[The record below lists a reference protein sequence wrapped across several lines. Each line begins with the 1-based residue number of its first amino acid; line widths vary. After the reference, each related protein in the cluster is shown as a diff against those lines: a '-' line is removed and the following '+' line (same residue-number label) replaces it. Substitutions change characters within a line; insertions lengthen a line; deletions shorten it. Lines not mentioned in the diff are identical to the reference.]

1 MKILAL
7 HSDFIEFKPEK
18 KALKDAEKVD
28 KKPVHVD
35 ECLVILSSV
44 EKRDESNAKAVVK
57 RLVEEIESV
66 AGQVKAKNVVLYPYV
81 HLSASPAS
89 PAKALSV
96 LKDAEKA
103 LKKKFKVTRAPFGWY
118 KSFDIKCKGHPLSEL
133 SREFTAEGEEKEDV
147 SRALKAEAKAVSK
160 WFILDEKGKLHE
172 LKIEKNKIAGFDFK
186 KHENLRKFAEYE
198 LQKVRVA
205 KGEPPHVNYM
215 KKLEL
220 VDYEPGSDPGNLRFY
235 PKGRMIK
242 SLLERFVTG
251 KVKEYGGMEV
261 ETPIMYDFEH
271 PALKSYLN
279 RFPARQYT
287 IQTPNKRVFLRFAA
301 CFGQF
306 LMAHDMGISYKDLPL
321 KLYELS
327 RYSFRVEQHGE
338 LTGLRRLRAFTMPD
352 CHAFC
357 ADVGQARDEMLVRFD
372 MCTSVLDNIGLKI
385 PDELEMDVRIVKG
398 FWEKNKEYV
407 KSLVKRW
414 GRPAL
419 VEMHDEQYAYFLMKY
434 SWNFV
439 DVLGKAA
446 ALTTDQI
453 DVENARQ
460 YDITYVDKHSKKQ
473 NPIILH
479 CSPSGAIERV
489 MWVLLERAHFMEKA
503 GKPPMLPVWLSPSQ
517 VRIIPV
523 SSENHF
529 KFAENLAQEFKKED
543 IRADIDDREE
553 SVGKRIRQSATEWV
567 PYTLVVGDKEAG
579 EDKLM
584 VRVRKTG
591 KEIKMSKKDLIKEI
605 KSEIKDMPFEP
616 VPENVLLSKR
626 PIFVG

>member
-1 MKILAL
+1 
-7 HSDFIEFKPEK
+7 
-18 KALKDAEKVD
+18 
-28 KKPVHVD
+28 
-35 ECLVILSSV
+35 
-44 EKRDESNAKAVVK
+44 
-57 RLVEEIESV
+57 
-66 AGQVKAKNVVLYPYV
+66 
-81 HLSASPAS
+81 
-89 PAKALSV
+89 
-96 LKDAEKA
+96 
-103 LKKKFKVTRAPFGWY
+103 
-118 KSFDIKCKGHPLSEL
+118 
-133 SREFTAEGEEKEDV
+133 
-147 SRALKAEAKAVSK
+147 
-160 WFILDEKGKLHE
+160 
-172 LKIEKNKIAGFDFK
+172 
-186 KHENLRKFAEYE
+186 
-198 LQKVRVA
+198 
-205 KGEPPHVNYM
+205 
-215 KKLEL
+215 
-220 VDYEPGSDPGNLRFY
+220 
-235 PKGRMIK
+235 
-242 SLLERFVTG
+242 
-251 KVKEYGGMEV
+251 
-261 ETPIMYDFEH
+261 MYDFEH

-357 ADVGQARDEMLVRFD
+357 ADIGQARDEMLVRFD
-372 MCTSVLDNIGLKI
+372 MCTSVLNNIGLKI

-460 YDITYVDKHSKKQ
+460 YDITYVDKNSKKQ

-489 MWVLLERAHFMEKA
+489 MWALLERAHFMEKA

-523 SSENHF
+523 SAENHF
-529 KFAENLAQEFKKED
+529 KFAEKLAQELKKED

-567 PYTLVVGDKEAG
+567 PYTLVVGDKEAE